1 MPSGSRPTEAP
12 VLTDGAV
19 TVRPHRAT
27 DLDDLEAMAA
37 DPETVRWTTVPQ
49 PYGREEAQ
57 RWVELVAAAWTKQT
71 MWSWAIER
79 ADEAGRPRFAGNVD
93 IRLGVPPDV
102 GFALAP
108 WARGR
113 GTMQAAG
120 RLVLTWALTD
130 GGLPVVH
137 WSTHVGHL
145 ASWRVAHAL
154 GFTFDGTRPK
164 AIAHRGQLLDGWFAH
179 LSAGD
184 ELTARTP
191 WRRPVVLEGE
201 RVRLRPHRDDD
212 LPRIVEACSDPRTRH
227 WLPTMPHPYTL
238 EHARSFVVDCRLQE
252 SLGGKVAW
260 AVADHETD
268 QLVANVGLFGLD
280 NPMCPGDSE
289 VGYWA
294 HPDAR
299 GRGAVTEAVGLAV
312 AHAFAPE
319 ADGGLGRHRV
329 QLGASWSNTASRR
342 VAEANGFEMV
352 GHFRLDGVLGNGTYE
367 DGAWYDR
374 LA

>member
-1 MPSGSRPTEAP
+1 MARTHPTTAP
-12 VLTDGAV
+12 VLSDGTV
-19 TVRPHRAT
+19 TVRAHRPE
-27 DLDDLEAMAA
+27 DVEGLVAMGS
-37 DPETVRWTTVPQ
+37 DPDTVRWTTVPQ
-49 PYGREEAQ
+49 AYGPADAT
-57 RWVELVAAAWTKQT
+57 RWLGLVATAWERTT
-71 MWSWAIER
+71 MWSWAIEL
-79 ADEAGRPRFAGNVD
+79 ADDDGRPRFAGNVD
-93 IRLGVPPDV
+93 IRLGMPPDI

-120 RLVLTWALTD
+120 RLVLAWALSE

-145 ASWRVAHAL
+145 SSWRVAHAL
-154 GFTFDGTRPK
+154 GFAFDGARPK
-164 AIAHRGQLLDGWFAH
+164 VTAHRGQLLDGWFAH
-179 LSAGD
+179 VSAGD
-184 ELTARTP
+184 ELTARTT

-212 LPRIVEACSDPRTRH
+212 LPRIVEGCSDPRTRH

-252 SLGGKVAW
+252 SLGGKGTW
-260 AVADHETD
+260 AVADRVTD
-268 QLVANVGLFGLD
+268 ELVANVGLFQLD
-280 NPMCPGDSE
+280 NPMCPGDCE

-299 GRGAVTEAVGLAV
+299 ARGAVTEAVGLAV
-312 AHAFAPE
+312 AHAFTPE

-329 QLGASWSNTASRR
+329 QLGASWGNTASRR
-342 VAEANGFEMV
+342 VAEANGFELV
-352 GHFRLDGVLGNGTYE
+352 GRFRQDGVLGDGTYE

-374 LA
+374 LR